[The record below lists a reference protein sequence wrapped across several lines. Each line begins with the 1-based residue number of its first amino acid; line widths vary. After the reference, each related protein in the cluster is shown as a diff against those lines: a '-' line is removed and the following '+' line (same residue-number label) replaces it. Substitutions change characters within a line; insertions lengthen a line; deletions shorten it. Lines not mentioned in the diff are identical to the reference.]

1 MRMVGGNDTRAAQP
15 LTSERNPGAVRVSNT
30 VMKSSWKRSLIA
42 SVAALI
48 GTSATAHAQTP
59 ADSAARQRL
68 QQRQLEDS
76 LRLGTQ
82 QAVPPRST
90 LSPSDARR
98 LDDLQLRQRVEQGR
112 LDQQQLMLEQRRAR
126 NPDALGLE
134 TQQRLLDQERE
145 LQLQRFQLE
154 QQDLLRKAK
163 PRPLQRRPPDGAL
176 EP

>member
-1 MRMVGGNDTRAAQP
+1 MRMVGGNDTRAALP
-15 LTSERNPGAVRVSNT
+15 LTCERNPGAARVSNI
-30 VMKSSWKRSLIA
+30 VMKSSWKKSLIA
-42 SVAALI
+42 SIAVVI
-48 GTSATAHAQTP
+48 GTSATVHAQTP
-59 ADSAARQRL
+59 ADSAARQSL
-68 QQRQLEDS
+68 QRRQLEDS

-82 QAVPPRST
+82 QAIPPRST

-112 LDQQQLMLEQRRAR
+112 LDQQELMLEQQRAR

-134 TQQRLLDQERE
+134 TQQRLLDQERQ

-163 PRPLQRRPPDGAL
+163 PRPLQRGSPDGTL

>member
-1 MRMVGGNDTRAAQP
+1 M
-15 LTSERNPGAVRVSNT
+15 E
-30 VMKSSWKRSLIA
+30 SSWKKSLIA
-42 SVAALI
+42 SVALLI
-48 GTSATAHAQTP
+48 GMSATAHAQTP
-59 ADSAARQRL
+59 ADSTARQRL

-82 QAVPPRST
+82 QAVPRST

-126 NPDALGLE
+126 DPDALGLE
-134 TQQRLLDQERE
+134 TQQRLLDQERQ
-145 LQLQRFQLE
+145 LQLQRFQLD

-163 PRPLQRRPPDGAL
+163 PRPLQRGSPDGAL

>member
-1 MRMVGGNDTRAAQP
+1 MVMTLHSKERLAA
-15 LTSERNPGAVRVSNT
+15 A
-30 VMKSSWKRSLIA
+30 IA
-42 SVAALI
+42 SMMWLSVAAN
-48 GTSATAHAQTP
+48 AQTP
-59 ADSAARQRL
+59 ADSATRQRL

-82 QAVPPRST
+82 QALPPRGA

-112 LDQQQLMLEQRRAR
+112 LDQQQLMLEQQRAR
-126 NPDALGLE
+126 NPSALGLE
-134 TQQRLLDQERE
+134 TRQRLLDQERQ

-154 QQDLLRKAK
+154 QQELLRGAK
-163 PRPLQRRPPDGAL
+163 SRPLQRRSPDGTL